1 MKQCRL
7 GGLDR
12 FRPVAALLVVAIH
25 TGPLLSWSRDVNYL
39 LCDILAR
46 LAVPFFFAVSG
57 YFLVPELRARGVSA
71 LLPFLKKG
79 LLLYGLSALLYAP
92 INLYSGYFSQPE
104 IGRAHV

>member
-39 LCDILAR
+39 LCDILAGW
-46 LAVPFFFAVSG
+46 PFPFSS
-57 YFLVPELRARGVSA
+57 PSA
-71 LLPFLKKG
+71 DISSCRSCG
-79 LLLYGLSALLYAP
+79 LGA
-92 INLYSGYFSQPE
+92 
-104 IGRAHV
+104 

>member
-39 LCDILAR
+39 LCDI
-46 LAVPFFFAVSG
+46 
-57 YFLVPELRARGVSA
+57 RGLGDVYKRQCRSC
-71 LLPFLKKG
+71 G
-79 LLLYGLSALLYAP
+79 LGA
-92 INLYSGYFSQPE
+92 
-104 IGRAHV
+104 